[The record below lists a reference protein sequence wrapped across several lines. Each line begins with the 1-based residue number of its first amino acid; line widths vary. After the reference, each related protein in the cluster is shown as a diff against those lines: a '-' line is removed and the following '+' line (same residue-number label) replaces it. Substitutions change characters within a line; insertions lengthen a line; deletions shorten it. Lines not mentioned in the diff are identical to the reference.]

1 MVTPTPMRPS
11 SSMVVVTSCR
21 WGTLPM
27 RTGASAS
34 RVPAR
39 MGRAAFFAPEMRTS
53 PSRRWPP
60 PTSSLSMPR
69 AGSVAGRHLRRRQRA
84 YGQRV
89 DLSAHPVTQRAIDL
103 LVALQ
108 RPQALELVGHHQGA
122 EMDVVLRL
130 HFDPGR
136 GQARPDQL
144 RKLFTVHVLSNPGDM
159 PGSKAAEFNG
169 WRALARGRNNR
180 RRRESTAASS
190 PPCIMSGRHS
200 PQSADR
206 DRMLSYSLATLAGF
220 VLLMWGA
227 DRFVVGAA
235 GTARNLGVPP
245 LLIGLTLVGMA
256 TSGPE
261 IFVAITASL
270 SGDPA
275 LAAGNAIGS
284 NIANIGLVL
293 GATALV
299 MPISVKSVTLRR
311 EMPTLLV
318 VTLVMAMVFF
328 NLRLG
333 RVEGVLLIVT
343 LVLVLY
349 WLVVLG
355 SRSGVSDPIG
365 LDYAAEIPENLPM
378 PRALQWL
385 ALGLV
390 VLLTGSNLLVWGAEN
405 LALTF
410 GVSELVIGLTVVAIG
425 TSLPELAVSMM
436 SAFKGEHDMAIG
448 NIIGSNLFN
457 SLAVVGVAALI
468 HPATFD
474 TELLV
479 QHMPVMVGMTL
490 ALFLLTYNFNGQ
502 SRIGRLEGGLLLVAF
517 LCYHGWIVT
526 R

>member
-1 MVTPTPMRPS
+1 
-11 SSMVVVTSCR
+11 
-21 WGTLPM
+21 
-27 RTGASAS
+27 
-34 RVPAR
+34 
-39 MGRAAFFAPEMRTS
+39 
-53 PSRRWPP
+53 
-60 PTSSLSMPR
+60 
-69 AGSVAGRHLRRRQRA
+69 
-84 YGQRV
+84 
-89 DLSAHPVTQRAIDL
+89 
-103 LVALQ
+103 
-108 RPQALELVGHHQGA
+108 
-122 EMDVVLRL
+122 
-130 HFDPGR
+130 
-136 GQARPDQL
+136 
-144 RKLFTVHVLSNPGDM
+144 
-159 PGSKAAEFNG
+159 
-169 WRALARGRNNR
+169 
-180 RRRESTAASS
+180 
-190 PPCIMSGRHS
+190 
-200 PQSADR
+200 
-206 DRMLSYSLATLAGF
+206 
-220 VLLMWGA
+220 
-227 DRFVVGAA
+227 
-235 GTARNLGVPP
+235 
-245 LLIGLTLVGMA
+245 
-256 TSGPE
+256 
-261 IFVAITASL
+261 
-270 SGDPA
+270 
-275 LAAGNAIGS
+275 
-284 NIANIGLVL
+284 
-293 GATALV
+293 
-299 MPISVKSVTLRR
+299 
-311 EMPTLLV
+311 

-355 SRSGVSDPIG
+355 SRSGAADPIG

-385 ALGLV
+385 GLGLL

-405 LALTF
+405 LAITF

-490 ALFLLTYNFNGQ
+490 ALFLMTYNFNGQ
-502 SRIGRLEGGLLLVAF
+502 SRIGRLEGAMLLTAF